1 MGAPRQPPDTTGP
14 SRGNSGALAASAT
27 ESRTVARQYGP
38 MITEPIDL
46 SGFTGWVPFAELPN
60 TDVPTSPGVYVV
72 VRPTDDPPTFLD
84 TSPAGHFKGKD
95 PTVPVDELHA
105 LWVPG
110 TRIIYIGKANAG
122 RTGRRGLRK
131 RLDEFR
137 RSGAGQPV
145 GHSGGRRIWQLSDH
159 AQLRV
164 GWQVTDDTAAA
175 ATETALIAQ
184 FHAHHGRRPFANMR
198 N

>member
-1 MGAPRQPPDTTGP
+1 M
-14 SRGNSGALAASAT
+14 S
-27 ESRTVARQYGP
+27 
-38 MITEPIDL
+38 
-46 SGFTGWVPFAELPN
+46 ELDIREKVRLLPHQ
-60 TDVPTSPGVYVV
+60 PGVYQ
-72 VRPTDDPPTFLD
+72 FLD
-84 TSPAGHFKGKD
+84 FSG
-95 PTVPVDELHA
+95 
-105 LWVPG
+105 
-110 TRIIYIGKANAG
+110 RIIYIGKANAG